1 MKKWQLYDV
10 TNDTVIAE
18 SNEYMELDEIRN
30 KKLQN
35 YSRVSAPLIDY
46 YEDSSKG
53 DLKGKW
59 IICNEKSELFKKHK
73 NKK

>member
-10 TNDTVIAE
+10 TTDTVIAE

-35 YSRVSAPLIDY
+35 YSKVGVPLIDY
-46 YEDSSKG
+46 DEDSSKG